1 MKEIYFV
8 YCIRSVV
15 DSEKYYVG
23 LTTDIGRRLENHNAG
38 GTVCT
43 KGFRPWNLVVYIAFD
58 DICKAEMFE
67 KYLKTGSGRV
77 FCKKHF

>member
-1 MKEIYFV
+1 MVDEYFV
-8 YCIRSVV
+8 YCIQSIA
-15 DSEKYYVG
+15 DPEKYYVG
-23 LTTDIGRRLENHNAG
+23 LTTNIKRRLENHNAG
-38 GTVCT
+38 ETVCT
-43 KGFRPWNLVVYIAFD
+43 KSSRPWKMVVYLAFD